1 MVKKL
6 GKNYGV
12 SSLLW
17 RPLWRFFK
25 KYVMDGSYR
34 MGIRGLIRAML
45 DAVYQFVLI
54 AKIMERRYRD

>member
-1 MVKKL
+1 MV
-6 GKNYGV
+6 GA
-12 SSLLW
+12 LLW
-17 RPLWRFFK
+17 RPVWRFFK

-34 MGIRGLIRAML
+34 MGTRGLIRAML